1 MLETTPAR
9 LALGLTGL
17 AGATATAALAG
28 LWIGIPALTRWGQTT
43 PMRPL
48 TAVTVL
54 VACVS
59 LILLL
64 RGSQTHRARTFGR
77 VLGALVSAT
86 GVLSAAD
93 KLLDLGLNL
102 NARLFGIGGPE
113 IATSTGVALALL
125 GAALLVYGSFNRA
138 SHYLAGAS
146 GAMSAGALI
155 GYALYA
161 PAFSADLGQMAA
173 QTAGSLAALSAA
185 VIIACPS
192 GGPAAGILFSRNLG
206 GTFARRALPVVIAI
220 PVLVAIAATA
230 AAQSGLLALGSAA
243 WGMTCV
249 SVALLIALTTYTA
262 MLLERYDRH
271 RRAMEDDLGRL
282 AGLDPLTN
290 MFNRRAFEQE
300 LQRATEHAVRY
311 PDDQVSV
318 CVCDLDGF
326 KQINDLYGHAAGDEA
341 LQRIARALSARVRS
355 TDVLARIGGDEF
367 AVLLARADER
377 QAAVVAD
384 DLQRAVAE
392 VSAQLSADSYPNHL
406 SVSIG
411 FAAVRPQAPEAAVV
425 AMRTAD
431 ERMYAAKRARQPLT
445 AVPGGAASHGES
457 GRGPA
462 AMAAPKFAR
471 RNR

>member
-1 MLETTPAR
+1 MLDRTPAR

-28 LWIGIPALTRWGQTT
+28 WFIDIPALTRWGQTT

-48 TAVTVL
+48 TAATVL

-64 RGSQTHRARTFGR
+64 RGSQTHRARTVGR
-77 VLGALVSAT
+77 VLAALVSAT

-93 KLLDLGLNL
+93 KLLDLGFNL
-102 NARLFGIGGPE
+102 NARLFGFGGPE

-125 GAALLVYGSFNRA
+125 GAALLVYGSFSRA
-138 SHYLAGAS
+138 SHCLAGAS
-146 GAMSAGALI
+146 GAMSAAAVI
-155 GYALYA
+155 GYALSA
-161 PAFSADLGQMAA
+161 PAFSGDFGQIAA

-192 GGPAAGILFSRNLG
+192 GSPAAGILLGSSLG
-206 GTFARRALPVVIAI
+206 GAFARRALPVVIAV
-220 PVLVAIAATA
+220 PVLVAATATA
-230 AAQSGLLALGSAA
+230 AARSGLLALGTTA
-243 WGMTCV
+243 WVMTCV
-249 SVALLIALTTYTA
+249 SVALLVALSIYTA
-262 MLLERYDRH
+262 ISLERYDRH
-271 RRAMEDDLGRL
+271 RRATEDDLGRL
-282 AGLDPLTN
+282 ARLDPLTN

-300 LQRATEHAVRY
+300 LQRATEHAARY
-311 PDDQVSV
+311 PDEQLSV
-318 CVCDLDGF
+318 CICDLDGF
-326 KQINDLYGHAAGDEA
+326 KKINDVYGHAVGDEA
-341 LQRIARALSARVRS
+341 LRLIAGAFSARVRS

-367 AVLLARADER
+367 AVLLAHADEC

-384 DLQRAVAE
+384 DLRRAVAQ
-392 VSAQLSADSYPNHL
+392 VSAQLSADSHPNHL

-411 FAAVRPQAPEAAVV
+411 FAAVRPQAPEAAVA

-445 AVPGGAASHGES
+445 AVPGGAASDG

-471 RNR
+471 RHG